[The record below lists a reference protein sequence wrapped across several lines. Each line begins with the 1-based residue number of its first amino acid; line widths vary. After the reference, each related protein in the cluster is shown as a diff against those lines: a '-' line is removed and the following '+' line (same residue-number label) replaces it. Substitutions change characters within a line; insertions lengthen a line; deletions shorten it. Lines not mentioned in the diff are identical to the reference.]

1 MSDLLQNL
9 TDLLATPG
17 LSGHEDRVRR
27 LIAAKLA
34 DLGIP
39 STSDRLGNLTAT
51 FPGTD
56 PAVMVFAHMDQL
68 GFIVRQ
74 IEPDGYL
81 RLERLGGVPER
92 ALPAQE
98 VVISTRGGTDIPGII
113 ANKSHHATSPDEKYH
128 VLRTPDLYVDCGFT
142 SASEAIASGIQ
153 IGAPVVYAPGS
164 FRLGEHRLTGPAID
178 DRAACA
184 A

>member
-27 LIAAKLA
+27 LIAAKLS

-39 STSDRLGNLTAT
+39 STSDRLGNLTAS

-68 GFIVRQ
+68 GFIVHK
-74 IEPDGYL
+74 IEPDGFI

-98 VVISTRGGTDIPGII
+98 VLICVGEGRDV
-113 ANKSHHATSPDEKYH
+113 HAIKPTIRAGLP
-128 VLRTPDLYVDCGFT
+128 P
-142 SASEAIASGIQ
+142 A
-153 IGAPVVYAPGS
+153 
-164 FRLGEHRLTGPAID
+164 LGMPA
-178 DRAACA
+178 
-184 A
+184 